1 MEVACRHSTSLRA
14 MGVGVG
20 VGDLVRGFVWSLE
33 R

>member
-20 VGDLVRGFVWSLE
+20 DLVRGFVWSLE